1 MSIFSDKPGAR
12 ERHLQRQYQ
21 NVLFGNPSIL
31 PDMIIQAR
39 QEDEQ
44 EVQQFMNDFRD
55 LVQQV
60 VDLKPNA
67 DAEVVLKIKEQ
78 LDKNYE
84 YCSALAGDQSEVKN
98 MLSRLLKMLM
108 QAMWAAI
115 GNDTQAHEKLQME
128 EAARQAHF
136 ELLEEPLIADLL
148 NPESPI
154 SQEQLVPSLLSAKTD
169 AVAKAM
175 QIFSPEQQRVLYEQA
190 RDQVAALEKT
200 SSAYVQASQALADME
215 AALLPGSTVN

>member
-21 NVLFGNPSIL
+21 NALFGSPSI
-31 PDMIIQAR
+31 PPEDIIHAR
-39 QEDEQ
+39 QQDEED
-44 EVQQFMNDFRD
+44 VQTFMNDFRD

-67 DAEVVLKIKEQ
+67 DAEIVLKIKEQ
-78 LDKNYE
+78 LDKSYE
-84 YCSALAGDQSEVKN
+84 HCSGLAGDQSEVKS

-115 GNDTQAHEKLQME
+115 GNDTQAHEKLKME

-136 ELLEEPLIADLL
+136 ELLEDPLIADLL
-148 NPESPI
+148 NPDSPI
-154 SQEQLVPSLLSAKTD
+154 SQEQLVPSLLSASSA
-169 AVAKAM
+169 AVSRAM
-175 QIFSPEQQRVLYEQA
+175 QIFSPEQQRLLYEQA
-190 RDQVAALEKT
+190 RERVAQLDKNLPVYE
-200 SSAYVQASQALADME
+200 QASQALADME
-215 AALLPGSTVN
+215 TALLPEATLN

>member
-1 MSIFSDKPGAR
+1 MSLFSDKPGAR

-21 NVLFGNPSIL
+21 NSLFGSPSIQPEDIL
-31 PDMIIQAR
+31 HAR
-39 QEDEQ
+39 KQDEDD
-44 EVQQFMNDFRD
+44 VVHFMNAFRD

-67 DAEVVLKIKEQ
+67 DAEIVLSIKEQ
-78 LDKNYE
+78 LDKHYE
-84 YCSALAGDQSEVKN
+84 ICAGLAGDQSEVKS
-98 MLSRLLKMLM
+98 MLSRLLQMLM

-115 GNDTQAHEKLQME
+115 GNDTQAHEKLKME

-148 NPESPI
+148 NPDSPI
-154 SQEQLVPSLLSAKTD
+154 SQEQLVPSLLSASSA

-175 QIFSPEQQRVLYEQA
+175 QIFSPEQQRLLYEQA
-190 RDQVAALEKT
+190 REQVASLDKST
-200 SSAYVQASQALADME
+200 PAYEQASQALADME
-215 AALLPGSTVN
+215 SALLPEATLN